1 MCYFLD
7 YVSAI
12 MTKNVDQS
20 ILISDMLDFGS
31 AHFSME
37 LMRAAI
43 EVSGTLFT
51 QRMVKVYI
59 LNAGYIFWFIYGSV
73 KPFLLQRQRDRI

>member
-43 EVSGTLFT
+43 EVSGVSFQVLT
-51 QRMVKVYI
+51 QIHFR
-59 LNAGYIFWFIYGSV
+59 LCSLREW
-73 KPFLLQRQRDRI
+73 